1 MIIETKISKFLEELA
16 SDSDSFGGGAVGGL
30 VAAMGISLVLMS
42 IKITIKRKSFSEKPL
57 KIKQQVAAYIKTLE
71 ISKIASEVI
80 VDADAK
86 AFQDYMTAYRKKVA
100 NMESFA
106 INSFN
111 VPKQLADI
119 CIAALSTIKE
129 LDEFITGSIRSDL
142 LMGQDLIKVT
152 LKSALKNMEINLGQ
166 IINKVKHNEFASLK
180 KEAEKVYGV
189 SLWKHYWAILKL
201 RRNTK

>member
-100 NMESFA
+100 NIESFA

-129 LDEFITGSIRSDL
+129 LDEYITGSIRSDL

-166 IINKVKHNEFASLK
+166 ISNKVKHNEFASLK

-189 SLWKHYWAILKL
+189 ILWKHYWAILKL

>member
-1 MIIETKISKFLEELA
+1 MMIETKISKFLEELA
-16 SDSDSFGGGAVGGL
+16 SDSDSFGGGAVGGV

-42 IKITIKRKSFSEKPL
+42 IKITIKRKSFNEKPV

-71 ISKIASEVI
+71 ISKIAAEVI

-86 AFQDYMTAYRKKVA
+86 AFQEYMVAYRKKVA

-119 CIAALSTIKE
+119 CVAALSTSKE
-129 LDEFITGSIRSDL
+129 LDEYITGSIRSDL
-142 LMGQDLIKVT
+142 EMGQDLLKVT
-152 LKSALKNMEINLGQ
+152 LKSALKNMQINLEQ
-166 IINKVKHNEFASLK
+166 ISNKVKHKEFVSLK
-180 KEAEKVYGV
+180 NEAEKVYGV
-189 SLWKHYWAILKL
+189 SLWKQ
-201 RRNTK
+201 

>member
-1 MIIETKISKFLEELA
+1 MMIETKISKFLEELA
-16 SDSDSFGGGAVGGL
+16 SDSDSFGGGAVGGV

-42 IKITIKRKSFSEKPL
+42 IKITIKRKSFNEKPV

-71 ISKIASEVI
+71 ISKIAAEVI

-86 AFQDYMTAYRKKVA
+86 AFQEYMVAYRKKVA

-119 CIAALSTIKE
+119 CVAALSTSKE
-129 LDEFITGSIRSDL
+129 LDEYITGSIRSDL
-142 LMGQDLIKVT
+142 EMGQDLLKVT
-152 LKSALKNMEINLGQ
+152 LKSALKNMQINLEQ
-166 IINKVKHNEFASLK
+166 ISNKVKHKEFVSLK
-180 KEAEKVYGV
+180 NEAEKVYGV
-189 SLWKHYWAILKL
+189 SL
-201 RRNTK
+201 